1 MKLIVEKEIFK
12 NYRSL
17 KLGLIVIRGL
27 DNTRRNSSIES
38 LLRGIGAQ
46 RAKEFSGKELDS
58 EPKIKTWY
66 DAYGHFGVNPKKY
79 PPSIAALVKR
89 LKDGK
94 EIPHISALVDLYNYF
109 SLKYMMPIGG
119 EDLDWLCGDLRLTY
133 TKGGEPFRPLGTID
147 VQTAKE
153 GEVAYLDEGGITC
166 RYWNHRECERTK
178 FTEKTKNAVIIVED
192 LNNMHLDQFGS
203 MLKEMQQ
210 GIIKYLGGQ
219 IEPYVLIEEKNSIDF
234 GIQGRK
240 NIDDSKVPKQEKAYY
255 KTHVATEGED
265 QKTQDVSPLPKVK
278 SKAEPEIKIS
288 IKDYSSVN
296 SQIKEIL
303 KAALEKALP
312 EAKAEVSLEYPV
324 SRDHGDYA
332 SNIAMRLAK
341 ELGKSPQ
348 EVAQTIIDNLEKND
362 LIEKVEIAGPGF
374 INFHLSDKALEEEV
388 DTILKEKE
396 NYGKIG
402 DDLAK
407 RTIIVE
413 YSQPNIAKPLGIH
426 HLLSTIIGQSIYN
439 IYKFLGFNAISINH
453 IGDWGTQF
461 GKLIYAYKTWGD
473 KKTVEKD
480 PINELLKLYVRF
492 HDEAEKDPS
501 LEDKGRHEFK
511 IFEQGDKEN
520 HELWQWFVD
529 ESMQEINKTYDLLT
543 GIHFDHTTGESFY
556 EDKMP
561 AILEEGKNRGII
573 VEGEEGAYVIHFD
586 DPNIPIVPVQK
597 KDGATLYI
605 TRDFA
610 TLKYR
615 LEHFKPEKIIYVV
628 DTAQSLHFKQIFA
641 TAKKFGWDYT
651 KAVHVSFG
659 RMQMKD
665 AKMSTRKGNIVL
677 LDEVIKEGI
686 KKAADIINEKSPDL
700 KDKENVA
707 KAVGIGAIKYNV
719 LHQNRTTD
727 ITFDWD
733 KMLAIEGNSAPY
745 LQYTYARCR
754 SILRKSAEMKTVEIE
769 DKDENEKEQE
779 SKLTLKLIGLFPKF
793 KEQLILSAQEY
804 KPNILS
810 NYLYELAQN
819 FNSFYNSV
827 PVLKAEENERERLL
841 KIVEAASQI
850 LKNGLALLGVE
861 VIDEM

>member
-1 MKLIVEKEIFK
+1 MKLIVEKEIFN
-12 NYRSL
+12 NYPNL

-27 DNTRRNSSIES
+27 DNTRRNSNIES

-46 RAKEFSGKELDS
+46 RAKEFADKELDN

-66 DAYGHFGVNPKKY
+66 DAYGRFGVNPKKY

-94 EIPHISALVDLYNYF
+94 EIPHISALVDLYNYY
-109 SLKYMMPIGG
+109 SLKFMMPIGG

-147 VQTAKE
+147 VQNAKE

-192 LNNMHLDQFGS
+192 LNNMHLDQFGG
-203 MLKEMQQ
+203 MLKEIQQ

-219 IEPYVLIEEKNSIDF
+219 IEPYVLIEEKNSVDF

-240 NIDDSKVPKQEKAYY
+240 NADDSKIPQQEKAYY
-255 KTHVATEGED
+255 KTHVGVEAPKQTETKETPK
-265 QKTQDVSPLPKVK
+265 QKSPKKPESETKIFIVDK
-278 SKAEPEIKIS
+278 SAI
-288 IKDYSSVN
+288 N
-296 SQIKEIL
+296 SQLKEIL
-303 KAALEKALP
+303 QKAVQKAFPQTKIDL
-312 EAKAEVSLEYPV
+312 SIEYPL
-324 SRDHGDYA
+324 SKDHGDYA

-341 ELGKSPQ
+341 ELQKSPQ
-348 EVAQTIIDNLEKND
+348 KVAQNIIENIGEND
-362 LIEKVEIAGPGF
+362 LLKKVEIAGPGF
-374 INFHLSDKALEEEV
+374 INFHLSEKTLNKEIEK
-388 DTILKEKE
+388 ILTQKES
-396 NYGKIG
+396 YGKIPE
-402 DDLAK
+402 DLST
-407 RTIIVE
+407 RTVIVE
-413 YSQPNIAKPLGIH
+413 YSQPNIAKPLGVH

-480 PINELLKLYVRF
+480 PIAQLLKLYVRF
-492 HDEAEKDPS
+492 HDEAEKNPE
-501 LEDKGRHEFK
+501 LEDKARHEFK
-511 IFEQGDKEN
+511 IFEDGDKEN

-529 ESMQEINKTYDLLT
+529 ESMKEINKTYDLLG
-543 GIHFDHTTGESFY
+543 GIHFDYTTGESFY

-561 AILEEGKNRGII
+561 AILEEGKEKGII
-573 VEGEEGAYVIHFD
+573 VEGEEGAYVINFD
-586 DPNIPIVPVQK
+586 DPNIPTVPVQK

-628 DTAQSLHFKQIFA
+628 DTAQTLHFKQIFA
-641 TAKKFGWDYT
+641 AAKKFGWDYT

-677 LDEVIKEGI
+677 LDDVINEGI
-686 KKAADIINEKSPDL
+686 KKATEIIREKSPDL
-700 KDKENVA
+700 KEKDKVA

-754 SILRKSAEMKTVEIE
+754 SILRKA
-769 DKDENEKEQE
+769 DEKQQSNDAVGKNLKPEEE
-779 SKLTLKLIGLFPKF
+779 KLIQSLIVLFPKF
-793 KEQLILSAQEY
+793 KEQLIISAQEY
-804 KPNILS
+804 KPNLLS
-810 NYLYELAQN
+810 NYLFELAQK
-819 FNSFYNSV
+819 FNSFYNSI
-827 PVLKAEENERERLL
+827 PVLKANPKDREKLL
-841 KIVEAASQI
+841 KIVEATSQI
-850 LKNGLALLGVE
+850 LRNGLTLLGVE
-861 VIDEM
+861 VIEEM